1 MKNNNSARNKANLA
15 GAKTYTPENPCA
27 RGHTGPRRTQCGSCL
42 ECRRE
47 NQVRY
52 LSNKFKK
59 SIEEEA
65 EDIKFANDVS
75 DRVCDIDHKI
85 IPGARVFLMGR
96 EVPNERS

>member
-1 MKNNNSARNKANLA
+1 MTINNDSARRKAELA
-15 GAKTYTPENPCA
+15 GAKTYTSENPCA

-47 NQVRY
+47 NQVIY
-52 LSNKFKK
+52 LSKRLAK
-59 SIEEEA
+59 EEA
-65 EDIKFANDVS
+65 ADIKFANDVS